1 MMDFDVVG
9 RKALEVFSAEIGCKE
24 AKKALFA
31 AYENYKQDKHGGAH
45 IEKDSAEWKA
55 MREFCD
61 QEHKNLVRAKM
72 DLRNAK
78 ARLNLQIR
86 RGLGDT
92 SRIKS

>member
-9 RKALEVFSAEIGCKE
+9 RKALEVFSAEIGLKE

-31 AYENYKQDKHGGAH
+31 SYEQHKQGQRGGAY
-45 IEKDSAEWKA
+45 IEKDSIEWQA
-55 MREFCD
+55 MREACEL
-61 QEHKNLVRAKM
+61 EHKNLVRAKM

>member
-1 MMDFDVVG
+1 MMDFEVVG
-9 RKALEVFSAEIGCKE
+9 RKALEVFSAEIGFKE

-31 AYENYKQDKHGGAH
+31 AYERHKQEKHGGEH
-45 IEKDSAEWKA
+45 IEKDSEAWQA
-55 MREFCD
+55 MREACE
-61 QEHKNLVRAKM
+61 QEHKHLLRAKM

-78 ARLNLQIR
+78 TRLNIQIR